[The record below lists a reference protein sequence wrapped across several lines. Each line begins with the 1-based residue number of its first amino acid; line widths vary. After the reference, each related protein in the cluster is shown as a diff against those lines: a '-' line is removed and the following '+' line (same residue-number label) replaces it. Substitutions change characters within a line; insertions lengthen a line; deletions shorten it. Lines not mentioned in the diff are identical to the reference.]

1 MMVIEW
7 LKFRVQPEVREKF
20 VEQDQAIWTKALA
33 TQSGFLGKEVWIN
46 PDIADEIILVIR
58 WQTREQWKA
67 IAPELLAQTE
77 EIFKASMGKDS
88 YEMTEAKEHHIRKFL
103 NNP

>member
-33 TQSGFLGKEVWIN
+33 TQSGFLSKEIWIN
-46 PDIADEIILVIR
+46 PDIPDEIILVIR

-103 NNP
+103 NAP

>member
-7 LKFRVQPEVREKF
+7 LKFRVQPEIREKF

-46 PDIADEIILVIR
+46 PDVADEIILVIR
-58 WQTREQWKA
+58 WQTHEQWKA
-67 IAPELLAQTE
+67 IAPDLLAQTE
-77 EIFKASMGKDS
+77 ESLNASMEKDS
-88 YEMTEAKEHHIRKFL
+88 YEIIEDKEHHIRKFL

>member
-7 LKFRVQPEVREKF
+7 LKFRVQPEIWEKF

-33 TQSGFLGKEVWIN
+33 TQSGFLDKEVWIN

-58 WQTREQWKA
+58 WQTRE
-67 IAPELLAQTE
+67 
-77 EIFKASMGKDS
+77 
-88 YEMTEAKEHHIRKFL
+88 
-103 NNP
+103 

>member
-33 TQSGFLGKEVWIN
+33 TQSGFLSKEIWIN
-46 PDIADEIILVIR
+46 PDIADEIIVVIR

-103 NNP
+103 NAS

>member
-7 LKFRVQPEVREKF
+7 LKFRVQPEIREKF
-20 VEQDQAIWTKALA
+20 IEQDQAIWTKALA
-33 TQSGFLGKEVWIN
+33 TQSGFLDKEVWIN
-46 PDIADEIILVIR
+46 PDVADEIIVVIR

-77 EIFKASMGKDS
+77 EIFNASMEKDS
-88 YEMTEAKEHHIRKFL
+88 YEIIEAKEHHIRKFL